1 MDFLS
6 PWSLAGWVLVPA
18 IFLWG
23 LLAPRGRPVTV
34 GSLMLWRR
42 ALGAGPAGKPSA
54 KVRLRDPLL
63 WLDAAAAFLLVAAC
77 AQPALRTTAPDQPV
91 ATLVVDRTASM
102 AMESA
107 SGGLSRTSPSGPRYR
122 QVEAMAER
130 VLDPLGDAPIRLV
143 SVPAAAGDGLTEETT
158 VGDLLGRGEVPWKP
172 LLADRDPW
180 PVAIAEAASRPDW
193 PVLLAT
199 DIARAEAAPAPAN
212 LYVLAPGGRSGNAGL
227 TRVAARIEGGRW
239 WLLVSAKASAEAPGP
254 YTLECH
260 SGGQAILRDADFL
273 APGQT
278 VERTLPMT
286 GPPPRDLTVSLV
298 GPPDGFPADDA
309 AYLVL
314 VPGRQI
320 RVRLIGAPDPAL
332 RRALASRPDTEV
344 KESPAGASVPAGE
357 TDLLIACA
365 TALPADWTGPAV
377 AFLPPEP
384 IGPVT
389 PAEGEAAGEWRIAP
403 DGPLADVLRRE
414 PPRIGSVRRY
424 TAAQGGQLLLGTAD
438 APLIVAWESQG
449 SRRLAIL
456 FGFDERTTDWPRRW
470 GFPLFWSHALD
481 WLAPGD
487 RRPAAYATYRPLEFV
502 PTAGQAA
509 PNAVGFQVAAG
520 PSRASG
526 SSDDSDGAREGRTFG
541 VSFIGTDEGFQ
552 AGAGRDDS
560 AAATEAIR
568 RAAESARRASFYEVW
583 PFLAAAALLALL
595 IRVRVAR

>member
-42 ALGAGPAGKPSA
+42 ALGTGPAGKPSA

-63 WLDAAAAFLLVAAC
+63 WLDAASAFLLVAAC
-77 AQPALRTTAPDQPV
+77 AQPALRTTAPAQPV
-91 ATLVVDRTASM
+91 ATLVMDRTASM

-107 SGGLSRTSPSGPRYR
+107 AGGLSRASSSGPRYR

-130 VLDPLGDAPIRLV
+130 ILDPFRDAPIRLV

-199 DIARAEAAPAPAN
+199 DIARAEAASAPAN

-239 WLLVSAKASAEAPGP
+239 WLLVAAKASAEAPGA
-254 YTLECH
+254 YALECRAYSAEAAASAAKAG
-260 SGGQAILRDADFL
+260 SGGQPILRIADFL

-314 VPGRQI
+314 APGRQI

-344 KESPAGASVPAGE
+344 KEVPAGTVVPA
-357 TDLLIACA
+357 TDADLVIACGA
-365 TALPADWTGPAV
+365 PLPLDWTGPAV
-377 AFLPPEP
+377 AILPPEP
-384 IGPVT
+384 IGPLA

-403 DGPLADVLRRE
+403 DGPLADVLRRD

-424 TAAQGGQLLLGTAD
+424 TVAKGGQLLLGAAE
-438 APLIVAWESQG
+438 APLIVAWESLG

-456 FGFDERTTDWPRRW
+456 FGFDERTTDWPRRL

-481 WLAPGD
+481 WLVPGD
-487 RRPAAYATYRPLEFV
+487 RRPANFVTYEPL
-502 PTAGQAA
+502 A
-509 PNAVGFQVAAG
+509 PIPGRDVLAPAEVGFH
-520 PSRASG
+520 
-526 SSDDSDGAREGRTFG
+526 DDPPFG

-552 AGAGRDDS
+552 EGPGRDDS

-568 RAAESARRASFYEVW
+568 RAAESARRAAFYNLW

-595 IRVRVAR
+595 VRVRVAR

>member
-63 WLDAAAAFLLVAAC
+63 WLDAASAFLLVAAC
-77 AQPALRTTAPDQPV
+77 AQPALRTTAPAQPV
-91 ATLVVDRTASM
+91 ATLVMDRTASM

-107 SGGLSRTSPSGPRYR
+107 AGGLSRASPSSPRYR
-122 QVEAMAER
+122 RVEAMAEH
-130 VLDPLGDAPIRLV
+130 VLDPFRDAPIRLV

-158 VGDLLGRGEVPWKP
+158 VGDLLGRGGDPWQP

-199 DIARAEAAPAPAN
+199 DIARAGAAPAPAN

-254 YTLECH
+254 YALECH
-260 SGGQAILRDADFL
+260 SGGQAILHDADFL

-314 VPGRQI
+314 APGRQI
-320 RVRLIGAPDPAL
+320 RVRLIGVPDPAL

-344 KESPAGASVPAGE
+344 KESPAGAPAPAGE

-377 AFLPPEP
+377 VILPPEP
-384 IGPVT
+384 VGPAT
-389 PAEGEAAGEWRIAP
+389 PGRSPASPGRSPVALAEGEAAGEWRIAP

-424 TAAQGGQLLLGTAD
+424 TAAQGGQLLLGAAE
-438 APLIVAWESQG
+438 APLMVAWKSQG
-449 SRRLAIL
+449 SRRLAVL

-481 WLAPGD
+481 WLVPGD
-487 RRPAAYATYRPLEFV
+487 RRPANFVTYEPL
-502 PTAGQAA
+502 A
-509 PNAVGFQVAAG
+509 PIPGRDVLAPAEVGFH
-520 PSRASG
+520 
-526 SSDDSDGAREGRTFG
+526 DDPPFG

-552 AGAGRDDS
+552 VGAGRDDS

-568 RAAESARRASFYEVW
+568 RAAESARRTSFYEVW

-595 IRVRVAR
+595 VRVRVAR